1 MTVQRECRVAYLIK
15 AVIWPLEIL
24 SKRPYKG
31 ILGVSTDIKAV
42 ESGGNQFVF
51 RVDVDEYYPFPSRYI
66 RYMAVRPLA
75 QPPRKKRKIRPG
87 TAPVEPLNGIIGV
100 TLYGVS

>member
-1 MTVQRECRVAYLIK
+1 M
-15 AVIWPLEIL
+15 EIL

-75 QPPRKKRKIRPG
+75 QPPSWSTPKAGQFRREFSLAGRGGGEFLSTCPRDLS
-87 TAPVEPLNGIIGV
+87 V
-100 TLYGVS
+100 